1 MRRKTI
7 HHTVAE
13 TSYGPIRLAASEKGV
28 CWLSFDTRFGA
39 MRERLG
45 NGWWVENG
53 EIATGL
59 LYPVRM
65 AMRDP
70 HAGHSI
76 PLDLEGTPFQLKVW
90 NLLQAIPVGQTRS
103 YGDLARQLGSPGASR
118 AVGAANGQNPVAV
131 LVPCHRVI
139 AADGTLGG
147 YAGGLPLKQRLLEA
161 EGAPFANEPRQA
173 SLFAD
178 L

>member
-7 HHTVAE
+7 HHTVAQ
-13 TSYGPIRLAASEKGV
+13 TTHGPIRLAASEKGV
-28 CWLSFDTRFGA
+28 CWLSFKTNVTT
-39 MRERLG
+39 MKQRLP
-45 NGWWVENG
+45 NGWWVEDG

-59 LYPVRM
+59 VYAVDK
-65 AMRDP
+65 AFTDP
-70 HAGHSI
+70 KAGHRI
-76 PLDLEGTPFQLKVW
+76 PLDLDGTPFQLKVW
-90 NLLQAIPVGQTRS
+90 EMLQAIPAGQTRS

-147 YAGGLPLKQRLLEA
+147 YAGGLGLKERLLA
-161 EGAPFANEPRQA
+161 SEGARFAKEPEQA
-173 SLFAD
+173 SLF
-178 L
+178 